1 MRCLILKGMY
11 DNPLVRE
18 NQSPFKHA
26 IWLIWYT
33 RIFGEII
40 VVMQA
45 CTGEKKDKP
54 IQIVVR

>member
-1 MRCLILKGMY
+1 MKGMCK
-11 DNPLVRE
+11 DPLVRE
-18 NQSPFKHA
+18 NQCPFINA
-26 IWLIWYT
+26 IWLILYT

-45 CTGEKKDKP
+45 CNGEKKDRL